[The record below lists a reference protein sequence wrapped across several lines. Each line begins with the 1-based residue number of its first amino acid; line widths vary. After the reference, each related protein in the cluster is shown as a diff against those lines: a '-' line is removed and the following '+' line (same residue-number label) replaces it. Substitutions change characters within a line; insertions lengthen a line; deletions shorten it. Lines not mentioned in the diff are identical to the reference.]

1 MFQLTIN
8 EKGGPS
14 RQESFDKTEITIG
27 RVQGNDVILPK
38 GNISKRH
45 SRIVLKDGKFI
56 IVDLK
61 STNGTY
67 VNGKKITAPQ
77 VIKSTDKI
85 YIGDFTIQLTPMNG
99 ASSQPEARE
108 SSARP
113 PRAQKEEEIDLFGG
127 DAPLDLDDGPRA
139 AGAPGLIDDNFDQE
153 FGAPD
158 APAAAAAPAPKLP
171 RPKKSS
177 RPDPEPEEDA
187 LDLEDL
193 GGSLPEA
200 EPELDEEEKAAPVL
214 PMKKKKDAAP
224 RNAPSRVR
232 PLPRGRD
239 REDELLSA
247 GPDALEPF
255 PDPMEPELATPPPSI
270 APTMQPHAA
279 PAAQVVHMPMPATA
293 MPAIAAVAAAASP
306 GMDRAEAVR
315 ALHLAVVDALG
326 LRGLELAQLPNQRPK
341 AAEIAGRL
349 AGQWQK
355 FGRIDASV
363 DVEDLAHAVASLATD
378 LDLIHD
384 LLQDESCVE
393 IAVTYDRQMLA
404 DREGRLEPIDRMI
417 SSEDQVIDLIRR
429 LGVLGGADPGPDH
442 PLVDVRLRDGARVVA
457 TLPPLSFRGPT
468 LSFRKTTRDWF
479 TLDKLFEYSTISKQM
494 MDFIDYCVRFRT
506 NILLSVGPGVSPTA
520 TMNALV
526 AQMPTDDR
534 IVTIE
539 NGVELHFGQTHRN
552 VTALE
557 PNAELGLL
565 ELVQHAVTM
574 QADRMILGELKGET
588 TYQLLQAIAGPLEG
602 SVCGYS
608 ARSPAEAIDRIA
620 RLELHSVFPTGV
632 PEAKRLVAAAF
643 PVVIQEKKFLDNS
656 RRITAVSEVMIDGE
670 DVVVEDIFRFKPE
683 GVDDNLIVTG
693 TFHATGHRPTFL
705 EELADRGEAEIDLSI
720 FDA

>member
-14 RQESFDKTEITIG
+14 RQESFEKNEITIG

-85 YIGDFTIQLTPMNG
+85 YIGDFTIQLVSMNG
-99 ASSQPEARE
+99 AGAQASVEPREASS
-108 SSARP
+108 RP
-113 PRAQKEEEIDLFGG
+113 QRQKEEEIDLFGG
-127 DAPLDLDDGPRA
+127 DAPLDLDEGPR
-139 AGAPGLIDDNFDQE
+139 GGTPGLIDDNFDQE

-158 APAAAAAPAPKLP
+158 AGPSKLPKPKRGGKAAAVAEAEPLP
-171 RPKKSS
+171 NEHELDLDEDFGDALAEPE
-177 RPDPEPEEDA
+177 PELDPEPE
-187 LDLEDL
+187 
-193 GGSLPEA
+193 P
-200 EPELDEEEKAAPVL
+200 EPELEPDLDEPKAPVV
-214 PMKKKKDAAP
+214 PMKKKASV
-224 RNAPSRVR
+224 RGGPSRIR
-232 PLPRGRD
+232 PIPGRPRP
-239 REDELLSA
+239 EPTHDEPA
-247 GPDALEPF
+247 EVGALEPMF
-255 PDPMEPELATPPPSI
+255 DEPPTPEPSER
-270 APTMQPHAA
+270 PS
-279 PAAQVVHMPMPATA
+279 MPMPAV
-293 MPAIAAVAAAASP
+293 AAVGAPAL
-306 GMDRAEAVR
+306 DRAATLR
-315 ALHLAVVDALG
+315 ALHVAVVDELG
-326 LRGLELAQLPNQRPK
+326 LRGLELSQLPNQR
-341 AAEIAGRL
+341 GR
-349 AGQWQK
+349 AVEVARRFAQQWRRS
-355 FGRIDASV
+355 GRIDASI
-363 DVEDLAHAVASLATD
+363 DVEDAADAVGSLATD
-378 LDLIHD
+378 LDLILD
-384 LLQDESCVE
+384 LIQDESCVE

-417 SSEDQVIDLIRR
+417 SSEDQVVDLIRR
-429 LGVLGGADPGPDH
+429 LGVLGGANPGTDEPM
-442 PLVDVRLRDGARVVA
+442 VDVRLRDGSRVVA

-494 MDFIDYCVRFRT
+494 MDFIDYCVRFRA
-506 NILLSVGPGVSPTA
+506 NMLLSVGPGVSPTA

-557 PNAELGLL
+557 PSGGFGIAEL
-565 ELVQHAVTM
+565 VHHAVTM
-574 QADRMILGELKGET
+574 QADRLVLGELAGDAVP
-588 TYQLLQAIAGPLEG
+588 LVLQAVSGPLEG

-608 ARSPAEAIDRIA
+608 AGSPAEAVDRLA
-620 RLELHSVFPTGV
+620 RVELHPFFGDATAD
-632 PEAKRLVAAAF
+632 AKRLVASAF
-643 PVVIQEKKFLDNS
+643 PVVIQERKFLDNS
-656 RRITAVSEVMIDGE
+656 RRITAVSEVIQDGDE
-670 DVVVEDIFRFKPE
+670 VVVEDIFQFKPE

-693 TFHATGHRPTFL
+693 SFHATGHRPTFL

-720 FDA
+720 FDAS